1 MSSSHDYLWRAEII
15 CRGQNA
21 YHKKQQVMYEANF
34 KKSEIRTGKNG
45 GYTGS
50 SRALNHLCR

>member
-21 YHKKQQVMYEANF
+21 YHKQVMYEANF
-34 KKSEIRTGKNG
+34 NMVEMFADRI
-45 GYTGS
+45 
-50 SRALNHLCR
+50 